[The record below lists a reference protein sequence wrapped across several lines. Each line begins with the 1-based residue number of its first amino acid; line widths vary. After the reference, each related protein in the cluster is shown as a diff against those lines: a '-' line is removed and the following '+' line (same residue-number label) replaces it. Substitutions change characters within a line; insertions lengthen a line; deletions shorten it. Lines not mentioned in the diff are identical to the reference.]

1 MLSRPRWPSRGELFG
16 RILAIMPPRTTL
28 ATLVSAIPGANSAGR
43 GATEAE
49 ATIARPRPSHR
60 INGRTLVVLRGIL
73 ILGQIQIVLVTWLVL
88 KWPFNLGPCM
98 ALVGAS
104 VVMNVILALSPLAR
118 RPARPWEISAQLG
131 FDIVQLAT
139 LLFLTGGV
147 VNPFA
152 LLLIFPI
159 SVGGTALPYRHT
171 IGLCVLGV
179 IAAMVLTMEAAAPP
193 WYHAV
198 GPGTD
203 YAVYRLS
210 RSMALVIALAFAT
223 VYAIWSSS
231 QGARRELALHLAET
245 VLAREQRLSAL
256 GALSAAMAHEM
267 GTPLATIAIVAT
279 EMVREAP
286 EGPLRDDAVLMVE
299 QARRCR
305 DILRRMAEEPERQDA
320 LHERMSLLQ
329 FVREIVEPYAK
340 SPNIRVEAVVSGPP
354 GMAAPDLWRRP
365 EIIHA
370 ISTMVENAFDF
381 ARGEILLTARF
392 DAEYLSVEVRD
403 DGPGFSSAILP
414 KLGEPYVTSR
424 PDGQGSRTGHI
435 GMGLGLYI
443 AKTLLERSGARL
455 AFSNGSQHGAVIN
468 ARWRRSRI
476 EAPSADDR

>member
-1 MLSRPRWPSRGELFG
+1 M
-16 RILAIMPPRTTL
+16 
-28 ATLVSAIPGANSAGR
+28 SALPGAISAGR
-43 GATEAE
+43 GAPETAL
-49 ATIARPRPSHR
+49 ARPGPSHR
-60 INGRTLVVLRGIL
+60 INGRTLIVLRGIL

-88 KWPFNLGPCM
+88 KWPFNYGPCA
-98 ALVGAS
+98 ALIGVSAAANLI
-104 VVMNVILALSPLAR
+104 MALSPLAR
-118 RPARPWEISAQLG
+118 RQARPWEVTAQLV
-131 FDIVQLAT
+131 FDIIQLT
-139 LLFLTGGV
+139 ILLFLTGGV

-152 LLLIFPI
+152 LMLIFPI
-159 SVGGTALPYRHT
+159 SVGGNALPSRHA

-179 IAAMVLTMEAAAPP
+179 IAALVLAMEAAAPP
-193 WYHAV
+193 WFHSV

-210 RSMALVIALAFAT
+210 RSMALIVALAFAT
-223 VYAIWSSS
+223 TYAIWSSS
-231 QGARRELALHLAET
+231 QGARRELALHLTET

-279 EMVREAP
+279 EMAREAP

-305 DILRRMAEEPERQDA
+305 DILRRLAEEPERQDA

-381 ARGEILLTARF
+381 ARGEILLTVRF

-403 DGPGFSSAILP
+403 DGPGFSAAILP

-455 AFSNGSQHGAVIN
+455 TFANGSQHGAIIT

-476 EAPSADDR
+476 EAPSASDR